1 MDTQQVVLPSSQFM
15 YLVSMLSQ
23 KKRGGKEVVAQEGDL
38 IVI

>member
-23 KKRGGKEVVAQEGDL
+23 KKRGGGGGGGTGG
-38 IVI
+38 